1 MPIGWFEVSATVDG
15 GTTFHI
21 WSEGDYTIVQTEH
34 TDPQSDPIHSL
45 SITTDV
51 LGQHFDV
58 PQSYAGG
65 HGYIGSALPVKLAD
79 DHGPVAIFP
88 EGPIV
93 VDVFTQTQGR
103 NPIAPPTVDRPAGIT
118 FHVDDPQ
125 VGADVYSVR
134 IVWHS

>member
-1 MPIGWFEVSATVDG
+1 MSKGWFDVSATVDG
-15 GTTFHI
+15 GTTFQI
-21 WSEGDYTIVQTEH
+21 WTEGEHTIVQTKH

-45 SITTDV
+45 SITTDL

-65 HGYIGSALPVKLAD
+65 HGYVGTAQWIKLPI
-79 DHGPVAIFP
+79 AIFP
-88 EGPIV
+88 ECKIV
-93 VDVFTQTQGR
+93 VDEFKQTQGR
-103 NPIAPPTVDRPAGIT
+103 NPIAQPTVNSPAGIT

-125 VGADVYSVR
+125 PGTDVYTVH